1 MTRRASQ
8 ANSRIQ
14 RSARKRR
21 GVELTLSEEA
31 IAELDRRTAAHRT
44 RIRSRVVEEWL
55 LGR

>member
-1 MTRRASQ
+1 VTRRASQ